1 MESIYMYIHILD
13 LYYVCINLLAVQK
26 IFHPPKKYPEVYHSL
41 TVLLPPSAYW
51 WEHVKYIPRLWK
63 YMLPLFLV
71 YWAEYMINQGF
82 FELLYNPNTHVGSL
96 CISQEAQYRL

>member
-1 MESIYMYIHILD
+1 M
-13 LYYVCINLLAVQK
+13 YVCMYVCARILSAYCL
-26 IFHPPKKYPEVYHSL
+26 HPPL
-41 TVLLPPSAYW
+41 AYW
-51 WEHVKYIPRLWK
+51 CAHVKYIPHLWQ

-82 FELLYNPNTHVGSL
+82 FELLYNRDTHIGSL